1 MSLFES
7 LFEPKS
13 NSIALC
19 VPTSTVTLL
28 LNIFD
33 AFDSYVVLLSESV
46 ILKNDS
52 VLSMININLALLPA
66 SSVKVKI

>member
-66 SSVKVKI
+66 SSVRVKI